1 VVTIDGS
8 VSPIGSSDLVSIDIT
23 GDQLQS
29 AVDDSYVPAMSFDDT
44 VVINESTQTSPG
56 GGPVL

>member
-1 VVTIDGS
+1 